1 MTDIP
6 GDASTTV
13 SVSVGGT
20 ITDTLEA
27 AGDHDWIAI
36 TLTAGQPVVIS
47 LDGITLHDPYLYI
60 RDSSGTLLFQDDDIS
75 SGVDLNSEIA
85 FNPGYSGTYYIDV
98 GAYAD
103 AGSGTYQVSVQPYT
117 PPAPGTIDQIAT
129 QLTTG
134 FWGGD
139 THHFDVTQGGT
150 ITVDISTLNADEQA
164 LARAALS
171 EWTDIIGVHFQGS
184 DDGRPDRLRRQ
195 RGSGWAD
202 RGDRR
207 RVVERDYDIGA
218 HPDLEL
224 LGRALWDEPR

>member
-85 FNPGYSGTYYIDV
+85 FNPDILEPT
-98 GAYAD
+98 
-103 AGSGTYQVSVQPYT
+103 
-117 PPAPGTIDQIAT
+117 
-129 QLTTG
+129 
-134 FWGGD
+134 
-139 THHFDVTQGGT
+139 
-150 ITVDISTLNADEQA
+150 ISTSAPMPMPEA
-164 LARAALS
+164 ERTRSRFSPTRRPRPARS
-171 EWTDIIGVHFQGS
+171 TRS
-184 DDGRPDRLRRQ
+184 PP
-195 RGSGWAD
+195 S
-202 RGDRR
+202 
-207 RVVERDYDIGA
+207 
-218 HPDLEL
+218 
-224 LGRALWDEPR
+224 